1 MIGMLFGKGK
11 MIFIAL
17 IVIGIASAYHFYTV
31 NSLNSEVKQAQEQ
44 IIIVE
49 AENTELRVENRAFS
63 EQVNIIS
70 QTNENNI
77 AKFKAESERKDAVIE
92 VYMEKSV
99 ALQEKYTVSVEKSNE
114 LRETLAKHD
123 LEYLASMKPGL
134 IESRINKGTASVFN
148 AFKEV
153 TSSE

>member
-1 MIGMLFGKGK
+1 MLGLLLGKGK

-17 IVIGIASAYHFYTV
+17 IVVAVASAYHFYTV

-44 IIIVE
+44 IILVE

-77 AKFKAESERKDAVIE
+77 AKFQNELLRKAAE
-92 VYMEKSV
+92 VEAHAENSLL
-99 ALQEKYTVSVEKSNE
+99 LQEKYNKSVKQSNK
-114 LRETLAKHD
+114 LRETLSKHD

-134 IESRINKGTASVFN
+134 IESRINKATKSVFGSLEEATKN
-148 AFKEV
+148 E
-153 TSSE
+153 